1 MIKKLLISLILLAV
15 TACHATD
22 TYDTSSSRLSIS
34 QVKVSDI
41 LYKNVVVTLG
51 SVISVGTLLV
61 PDSYDT
67 YNAAIN
73 QLTIP
78 QVTVGSNTYYNVVI
92 SVGKVISVESSCIIS
107 TTCKKVGT
115 PEVKGVMP
123 GDGRISV
130 MFNYMGGKI
139 TGMLASSSTY
149 SASTSFEAVC
159 TSSDGLHAASS
170 KLSPEFGLQH
180 ANYTNPLVVSGL
192 LNGKS
197 YTCSV
202 TASGDDVISATS
214 SASDSVIP
222 NYGSA
227 NSSGVLASTVNT
239 AHEAAYPSYN
249 AYCNYVNQS
258 AIGLQTPAILTY
270 YSTSGTLSSGTSQS
284 SITCSTS
291 TRTVTGNA
299 LPDHIASKF
308 FTNGLTGYSSSP
320 YNSGNPNSIG
330 EKSVNKSVPLTGTIS
345 TLYSKSSAGFDTSA
359 CYNYTSTTEPSSSS
373 NNKWTSGAA
382 VWSNGTVRCY
392 WVAYFSYLN
401 NSIKVEAGTA
411 ETYTGSR
418 ITYKIVGK
426 NVYQD
431 VGLDPS
437 NAHNQ
442 PTGQPGS
449 ASSKMYGY
457 YHLHGM
463 PEGHISRLGKGNSAM
478 TLVGFAVDGF
488 PIYAR
493 YGYKDPT
500 NKSSGVTVMKS
511 NYRVR
516 TAAELQAAGYTDRP
530 AASIA
535 PYGTF
540 EQDWVFDATS
550 TLSNAGHLDACNG
563 RYGYTPESP
572 STAVYHYFITD
583 SYPFIPRCVF
593 GAPASWANDSSVN

>member
-1 MIKKLLISLILLAV
+1 MIKKLLAAFIVLA
-15 TACHATD
+15 TMSCHAAD
-22 TYDTSSSRLSIS
+22 TYNTSTSTLTIP
-34 QVKVSDI
+34 QVKVGDT
-41 LYKNVVVTLG
+41 LYQNVVVTLG
-51 SVISVGTLLV
+51 NVLSMGTTLV
-61 PDSYDT
+61 PDSYDI
-67 YNAAIN
+67 YNATNN

-78 QVTVGSNTYYNVVI
+78 QVNVGSSTYYNVSVTIGKVLSVGSSCVI
-92 SVGKVISVESSCIIS
+92 STS
-107 TTCKKVGT
+107 CKKVGT
-115 PEVKGVMP
+115 PEVKGVLP

-130 MFNYMGGKI
+130 MYNYMGGKI

-149 SASTSFEAVC
+149 SAASDYVAVC

-170 KLSPEFGLQH
+170 KLSPEFGSQH

-192 LNGKS
+192 LNGKNYS
-197 YTCSV
+197 CTV
-202 TASGDDVISATS
+202 TASSSDALSATS

-227 NSSGVLASTVNT
+227 NAAGVLGNTVNT
-239 AHEAAYPSYN
+239 AHEAAYPNYS

-258 AIGLQTPAILTY
+258 ATGLQTPATLTY
-270 YSTSGTLSSGTSQS
+270 YNTAGTLATGTSQS
-284 SITCSTS
+284 TISCSAS
-291 TRTVTGNA
+291 TRTVAGNA

-330 EKSVNKSVPLTGTIS
+330 QKTVSKSVPLSGTIS
-345 TLYSKSSAGFDTSA
+345 SLYTKGSAGFDTSA
-359 CYNYTSTTEPSSSS
+359 CYNYTSSSEPSSST
-373 NNKWTSGAA
+373 NNKFTSGAA
-382 VWSNGTVRCY
+382 VWSSGTVRCY
-392 WVAYFSYLN
+392 WAAYFSYLN
-401 NSIKVEAGTA
+401 NSVKVEAGTA

-418 ITYKIVGK
+418 ITYKIAGK
-426 NVYQD
+426 NLYQD

-449 ASSKMYGY
+449 ASSSKYGY

-463 PEGHISRLGKGNSAM
+463 PEGQIARLGKGNSAM

-493 YGYKDPT
+493 YGYSDPT
-500 NKSSGVTVMKS
+500 NKSSGVAIMKS

-550 TLSNAGHLDACNG
+550 TLSKAGHLDACNG
-563 RYGYTPESP
+563 RYGLTPESP

-593 GAPASWANDSSVN
+593 GAPASWANDGSVN